1 MMFWN
6 KIEVDSLNIHL
17 ENSEPIYLEV
27 CHKTKINIV
36 VLENISGK
44 VVIIGNNNYDVDVK
58 LNANANLIVNSI
70 NKDNSVNVNIS
81 LLEKASITYNHS
93 VLANGNS
100 ENSFNISHLAND
112 SVSNI
117 YNNGINRDDNKLFF
131 TIDGIIPKN
140 MKNIVCNQTSKIIN
154 YRLGNSKIIPN
165 LIIDSNDIIANHS
178 AYIGEI
184 GEEEIFYMKSRGISD
199 KDLKKLIYKSIMLGT
214 MELSD
219 EESEFNKIINEWW

>member
-1 MMFWN
+1 MMLWN

-17 ENSEPIYLEV
+17 ENNKPLFLEV
-27 CHKTKINIV
+27 CYDTKINIE

-44 VVIIGNNNYDVDVK
+44 VVIIGNNNYDINIKV
-58 LNANANLIVNSI
+58 NANANLIVNSI
-70 NKDNSVNVNIS
+70 NKDNNVNVNIS

-93 VLANGNS
+93 VLANSNS

-154 YRLGNSKIIPN
+154 YSSGNSKIIPN
-165 LIIDSNDIIANHS
+165 LIIDSNDIVANHS

-199 KDLKKLIYKSIMLGT
+199 MDLKKIIYKATMIGI
-214 MELSD
+214 MELSS

>member
-1 MMFWN
+1 MMLWN

-17 ENSEPIYLEV
+17 ENSEPVYLEV
-27 CHKTKINIV
+27 CHNTKINIV
-36 VLENISGK
+36 VLENVSGK
-44 VVIIGNNNYDVDVK
+44 VVIIGNNNYDVDIK

-93 VLANGNS
+93 VLANNNS

-140 MKNIVCNQTSKIIN
+140 MRNIVCNQTSKIIN
-154 YRLGNSKIIPN
+154 YSLGNSKIIPN
-165 LIIDSNDIIANHS
+165 LIIDSNDIVANHS

-199 KDLKKLIYKSIMLGT
+199 KDLKKLIYKAIMLGI